1 MASVSLVVEKA
12 SRLQSAFIN
21 IDTRH
26 PLRGLGLMDWTLHL
40 LTICGRVTSTA
51 TRNYVTHIRRTLYS
65 SLISEALLQGLAAP

>member
-1 MASVSLVVEKA
+1 
-12 SRLQSAFIN
+12 
-21 IDTRH
+21 
-26 PLRGLGLMDWTLHL
+26 MDWTLHL